1 MAQPK
6 SSTKQK
12 DSSTKGG
19 KKNSPVE
26 MATEAKE
33 MMDGAAMDFPPDLVQ
48 IAMQQIS
55 DSRIKSAAYMAKAQE
70 LETRKE
76 VERLQNDS
84 EPKQHQSPPMFGM
97 ATPQPQ
103 GQNPTLAVL
112 DKLPE
117 DERTPFIKENK
128 ELLFQSLMGGVP
140 GNQFLQRLVNT
151 DTNGKQP
158 GMGEMA
164 QMMLAMTA
172 AQSEQQKNML
182 QMWLNL
188 QEMSHTQQPQNN
200 GNKEIMQMM
209 MQLTQVIAQS
219 NSQQVSSYQ
228 EKLLQAADQRAEMER
243 QHAEEREQWMQQMF
257 ERQIQALQTANQQR
271 PDALTRNDL
280 KLMLDQIR
288 DVTGVELKPDQNA
301 DVLRARYEHEA
312 RMKELEIRAEE
323 AKQNNAL
330 NMQAEQTK
338 QTQLSALASALA
350 PMAEMMM
357 IKKKLSEGGSKDAK
371 RLKKARTMT

>member
-1 MAQPK
+1 MAQAK
-6 SSTKQK
+6 SSTKDAK
-12 DSSTKGG
+12 PAG
-19 KKNSPVE
+19 KSGTGASNPIK
-26 MATEAKE
+26 MANEAKVL
-33 MMDGAAMDFPPDLVQ
+33 MDEHVSLKPTIEDILAQQ
-48 IAMQQIS
+48 IAESTMVTAANYAKRREKESELDLKSVGTAPVQQN
-55 DSRIKSAAYMAKAQE
+55 
-70 LETRKE
+70 T
-76 VERLQNDS
+76 
-84 EPKQHQSPPMFGM
+84 PTPMFGM

-151 DTNGKQP
+151 ETNGKQP

-164 QMMLAMTA
+164 QVMLATTA
-172 AQSEQQKNML
+172 AQSEQQRNML
-182 QMWLNL
+182 QMWLTL
-188 QEMSHTQQPQNN
+188 QENQRAQQPQNN
-200 GNKEIMQMM
+200 GNKEMLQAMMQM
-209 MQLTQVIAQS
+209 TQAIAQS
-219 NSQQVSSYQ
+219 NSQQMAAVQ
-228 EKLLQAADQRAEMER
+228 EKLLQAAEQRADMER
-243 QHAEEREQWMQQMF
+243 QHAAEREQWITQMF